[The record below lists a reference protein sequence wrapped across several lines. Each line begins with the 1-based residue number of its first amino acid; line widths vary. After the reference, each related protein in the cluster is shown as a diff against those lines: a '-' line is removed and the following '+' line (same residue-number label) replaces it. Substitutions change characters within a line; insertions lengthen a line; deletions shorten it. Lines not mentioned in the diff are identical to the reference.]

1 MALTTRA
8 KCLLQLGITDDATAF
23 SALVVSLHGAT
34 LTACTFAVNAGQTT
48 LTVTPTPGSPT
59 VFTLT
64 DAAYD
69 TLSELATAI
78 SGLSGLEA
86 AVASGVANSTAST
99 LLSASQSVT
108 INATTESGQLTYT
121 NATYATSA
129 SYIDQCILDVQD
141 AAYRW
146 CNRDLT
152 TGFGSGTFTETYDG
166 HGSPWIQ
173 LRNWPI
179 TSITSVSVLAP
190 DGTSTTLDST
200 TYRVDTRT
208 GMLYRTSGEPWGWG
222 GGVGFDGGG
231 DWSGNGGVNSQ
242 PAYYRG
248 WSNQFPDGFQN
259 VVVVYVGGNATIPDS
274 LERAARQAVCD
285 LFINRRANRL
295 IGSETNN
302 GRSVTYA
309 DADQIIQR
317 NAALWSQWR
326 AGVPV

>member
-8 KCLLQLGITDDATAF
+8 KVLLQLGLTDDATAF
-23 SALVVSLHGAT
+23 SALAVTLKGAT

-48 LTVTPTPGSPT
+48 LTITPTPGSPT
-59 VFTLT
+59 VLTLT

-69 TLSELATAI
+69 TMSEVATAI
-78 SGLSGLEA
+78 SAISGLQA

-99 LLSASQSVT
+99 LLTASQSVT
-108 INATTESGQLTYT
+108 INTTTEVGQLTYT

-152 TGFGSGTFTETYDG
+152 LGFATGTFTETYDG

-173 LRNWPI
+173 LKNPPI
-179 TSITSVSVLAP
+179 TSITSVSVLAG
-190 DGTSTTLDST
+190 DGTSTTVDSQ
-200 TYRVDTRT
+200 TYRVDLTT
-208 GMLYRTSGEPWGWG
+208 GVLYRTNGDYLLAGTGTGVYG
-222 GGVGFDGGG
+222 GGWDG
-231 DWSGNGGVNSQ
+231 SNGVNSQ

-248 WSNQFPDGFQN
+248 FSNQWPDGFQN
-259 VVVVYVGGNATIPDS
+259 VVVVYVGGYATIPND

-295 IGSETNN
+295 ITGESNN
-302 GRSVTYA
+302 GRTVQYA
-309 DADQIIQR
+309 DANQLIER
-317 NAALWSQWR
+317 NASLWSQFR
-326 AGVPV
+326 PVPA